1 MGSSSSNLGKGAI
14 SSTPRPAL
22 NMPSTKVF
30 LCLIGVIILV
40 TEATG
45 NDEVQCSGSATLLTT
60 SQGLDM
66 VLCKDMTMS
75 TCEKDFETLCPAGW
89 NLCTPGQFNNRNN
102 GWDFNWLEAN
112 AKPLGVIYCYTR
124 AYAYDGDVPINY
136 VTEARHYGP
145 LGPSYG
151 RQRSDPELS
160 ADIPLQCESASS
172 RPGCTYWANYNHDL
186 RRRPAS
192 GGGGLRRRKRLQYG
206 RMHEHMYL

>member
-1 MGSSSSNLGKGAI
+1 MG
-14 SSTPRPAL
+14 TPRPAL

-30 LCLIGVIILV
+30 LCLIGVIILA

-60 SQGLDM
+60 SPGLDM

-89 NLCTPGQFNNRNN
+89 NLCTPGQFNNRNDD
-102 GWDFNWLEAN
+102 WDFNWLEAK

-136 VTEARHYGP
+136 VTEARHYG
-145 LGPSYG
+145 L
-151 RQRSDPELS
+151 
-160 ADIPLQCESASS
+160 LQEEEDRDDGNDSNMDECMNTCTWKEPRAHGLN
-172 RPGCTYWANYNHDL
+172 GC
-186 RRRPAS
+186 
-192 GGGGLRRRKRLQYG
+192 
-206 RMHEHMYL
+206 